1 MLRVFIIFRYVDEK
15 TSHNTPMK
23 PSSLNNCEFCFKIKN
38 SKYDKFHVATIIELY
53 THAL

>member
-15 TSHNTPMK
+15 TSYYTPMK
-23 PSSLNNCEFCFKIKN
+23 RSCLNMHDIFTENEY
-38 SKYDKFHVATIIELY
+38 SKHEKFHVATIIELY